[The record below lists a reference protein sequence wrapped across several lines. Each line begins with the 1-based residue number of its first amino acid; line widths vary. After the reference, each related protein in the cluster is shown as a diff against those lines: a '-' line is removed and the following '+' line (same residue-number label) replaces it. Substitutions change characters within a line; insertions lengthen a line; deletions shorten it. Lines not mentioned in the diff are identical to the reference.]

1 MRGKVRI
8 ISGIWK
14 SRLIRFDESANIR
27 PTTDAARETLF
38 NWLQSETEGACCL
51 DLFAGSGALGFEALS
66 RGAKSVV
73 FVDSDHRSIQCLLKT
88 AEELDAKNVTVI
100 HKTAEDYLSST
111 DATFDL
117 VFIDP
122 PFYKNVIP
130 GILEQLRTSGCIHL
144 QTQIYVE
151 MEHGESGFGGDW
163 TIVKEKRSKVKN
175 YFLIAQNF
183 S

>member
-8 ISGIWK
+8 ISGIWR
-14 SRLIRFDESANIR
+14 SRIIRFDESANIR

-38 NWLQSETEGACCL
+38 SWLQSETEGACCL

-66 RGAKSVV
+66 RGAKTVV
-73 FVDSDHRSIQCLLKT
+73 FVDSDHRSIQGLLKT
-88 AEELDAKNVTVI
+88 AEALDAKNVTII
-100 HKTAEDYLSST
+100 HKTAKEYLSNT
-111 DATFDL
+111 DAIFDT

-130 GILEQLRTSGCIHL
+130 GILEQLRNSGCINL

-151 MEHGESGFGGDW
+151 MERSESGLGSDW
-163 TIVKEKRSKVKN
+163 KVLKEKRTKAKY
-175 YFLIAQNF
+175 YFLIAQNN